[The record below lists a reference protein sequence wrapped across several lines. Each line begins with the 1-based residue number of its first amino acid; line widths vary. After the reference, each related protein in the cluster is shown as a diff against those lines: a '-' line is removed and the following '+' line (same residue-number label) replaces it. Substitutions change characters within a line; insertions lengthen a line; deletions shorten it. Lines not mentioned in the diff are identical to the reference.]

1 MEFNHPSDIVKDLNF
16 GNNAKS
22 KIMAGVDKLNNAVS
36 STLGASGKCVIYEDG
51 TGRPIVTKDG
61 VTVANSVILMDPA
74 ENIGATLIK
83 EAAQKTVKEA
93 GDGTTTS
100 TVLAHSII
108 KDYNNSDIKNLREV
122 KEGIDKGVKKVIKY
136 LDKIALPVEG
146 KMLEHV
152 ANISTNNDS
161 ELGKTIADAY
171 NKVGKDGV
179 VLMEESEDDKTYI
192 EIVDGV
198 KFDSG
203 IKSQY
208 FITDKEKNKAIL
220 DNPLVLLVDTEIETI
235 RKIQSVLEYAIKN
248 KRSILIIGPVA
259 QQPLSALIMNKAKGN
274 IKVNVIDPPGF
285 SNLRREMLEDLAVV
299 TGAKV
304 INEDLGDDL
313 DLIDASVLGEALKV
327 VTDEKDTVITTNSI
341 NKETKER
348 IVVIEKQIKEEK
360 NPYLLKKLQDRKAML
375 SGSVG
380 IIFVGANSKVELK
393 EKKDRVEDAIYAVK
407 AALKEGIVPGAG
419 VALHNA
425 ADKIRPSDSSEE
437 IFFESIK
444 APYKTILKNASI
456 SYDAFSAEG
465 WGIDV
470 VTGENVDLVKT
481 GIIDPV
487 LVTKTALKNA
497 ASVASTI
504 MSADCLISNVREQ

>member
-16 GNNAKS
+16 GDTAKS
-22 KIMAGVDKLNNAVS
+22 KIMAGVEKLNNAVS

-108 KDYNNSDIKNLREV
+108 KKYNESKIDNLRNI
-122 KEGIDKGVKKVIKY
+122 KEGINSGVKKVIEY

-171 NKVGKDGV
+171 NKVGKEGV
-179 VLMEESEDDKTYI
+179 VLMEESDDDKTYI

-208 FITDKEKNKAIL
+208 FITDKEKNKVIL
-220 DNPLVLLVDTEIETI
+220 DNPLILLVDTEIETI

-313 DLIDASVLGEALKV
+313 DLIDPSVLGEALKV
-327 VTDEKDTVITTNSI
+327 VTDEKDTIITTDGI
-341 NKETKER
+341 NKETEER
-348 IVVIEKQIKEEK
+348 ITIIEKQIKEEK

-380 IIFVGANSKVELK
+380 VIFVGANSKVELK

-419 VALHNA
+419 IALHNA
-425 ADKIRPSDSSEE
+425 SDKVGLGDSNEE
-437 IFFESIK
+437 LFLEAIK

-456 SYDAFSAEG
+456 NYGPYMEEG

-470 VTGENVDLVKT
+470 VTGDAVNLVEA

-504 MSADCLISNVREQ
+504 MSADCVISNVREQ

>member
-16 GNNAKS
+16 GNDAKS
-22 KIMAGVDKLNNAVS
+22 KIMAGVDKLNKAVS

-100 TVLAHSII
+100 TVLAHSIL
-108 KDYNNSDIKNLREV
+108 KEYFNSKLTNLR
-122 KEGIDKGVKKVIKY
+122 GVKTGINNGVSKIVKY
-136 LDKIALPVEG
+136 LNKIAIPVEG
-146 KMLEHV
+146 DMLNHV
-152 ANISTNNDS
+152 ANISTNNDT
-161 ELGKTIADAY
+161 ELGSIIAEAY

-179 VLMEESEDDKTYI
+179 VLMEEAEDDKTYI
-192 EIVDGV
+192 EVVDGV

-208 FITDKEKNKAIL
+208 FVTDKEKNKVVL

-248 KRSILIIGPVA
+248 NRAILIVGPVG

-285 SNLRREMLEDLAVV
+285 ANLRREMLEDLAVV

-327 VTDEKDTVITTNSI
+327 VTDEKDTIITTNGI
-341 NKETKER
+341 NKETEER
-348 IVVIEKQIKEEK
+348 IAIIEKQIKEEK

-380 IIFVGANSKVELK
+380 IVFVGANSKVELK

-419 VALHNA
+419 VALVNA
-425 ADKIRPSDSSEE
+425 AD
-437 IFFESIK
+437 SIK
-444 APYKTILKNASI
+444 PSCPGEQLLFNAVRAPFNKILENGGITIPENI
-456 SYDAFSAEG
+456 SKG
-465 WGIDV
+465 KGIDV
-470 VTGENVDLVKT
+470 VTGKT
-481 GIIDPV
+481 VRMISAGIIDPV

-504 MSADCLISNVREQ
+504 MSADCVISNVREQ

>member
-1 MEFNHPSDIVKDLNF
+1 MEFNHPSDIVKELNF
-16 GNNAKS
+16 SNDAKS
-22 KIMAGVDKLNNAVS
+22 KIMAGVDKLNKAVS

-100 TVLAHSII
+100 TVLAHSIL
-108 KDYNNSDIKNLREV
+108 KEYFNGKLTNLRSV
-122 KEGIDKGVKKVIKY
+122 KAGINNGVNKIVKY
-136 LDKIALPVEG
+136 LNKIAIPVEG
-146 KMLEHV
+146 DMLDHI
-152 ANISTNNDS
+152 ANISTNNDK
-161 ELGKTIADAY
+161 ELGNIIAEAY

-179 VLMEESEDDKTYI
+179 VLMEEAEDDKTYI
-192 EIVDGV
+192 EVVDGV

-248 KRSILIIGPVA
+248 NRSILIVGPVS

-274 IKVNVIDPPGF
+274 IKVNLIDPPGF
-285 SNLRREMLEDLAVV
+285 ANLRREMLEDLAVV

-327 VTDEKDTVITTNSI
+327 VTDEKDTIITTNGI
-341 NKETKER
+341 NKETEER
-348 IVVIEKQIKEEK
+348 IAIIEKQIKEEK

-380 IIFVGANSKVELK
+380 IVFVGANSKVELK

-419 VALHNA
+419 VALVNA
-425 ADKIRPSDSSEE
+425 AD
-437 IFFESIK
+437 SINADCPGEQLLYNAVK
-444 APYKTILKNASI
+444 APFNKILENGGIAIPKNI
-456 SYDAFSAEG
+456 IKG
-465 WGIDV
+465 KGIDV
-470 VTGENVDLVKT
+470 VTGKTVKMISA

-504 MSADCLISNVREQ
+504 MSADCVISNVREQ